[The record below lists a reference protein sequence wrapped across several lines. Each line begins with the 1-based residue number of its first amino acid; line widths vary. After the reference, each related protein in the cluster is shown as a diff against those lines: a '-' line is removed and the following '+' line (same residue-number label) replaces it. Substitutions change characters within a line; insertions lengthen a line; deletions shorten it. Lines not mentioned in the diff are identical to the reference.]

1 MIIIKDIN
9 SIEKSTSI
17 HCISIGNFD
26 GMHQGHIELVKETV
40 RVAKENNLVPT
51 VLTFDQMPEEYFKSK
66 DFFRLMEMSDKYK
79 VFEELGIEKV
89 FVIPFN
95 KSFSEINENIFIKE
109 ILIEKLLLKYLIV
122 GKDFKFG
129 YKRMGNIELLQKYSQ
144 LGHYGLLSLDLVKI
158 SNDKISSRDIR
169 ILIKNGKIK
178 EANQLLAM
186 PFSLS
191 GKVIHGEKRGRRL
204 GYPTANI
211 EIYKSYPI
219 NGIFLVE
226 VLRGNNDKLHGL
238 ASIGNKPT
246 FSGTN
251 DVLEVFIFNFKL
263 DIYGETIKV
272 IFLEKIRDQIKFN
285 TKEELIDQMKNDHN
299 IALNILRNENEL

>member
-9 SIEKSTSI
+9 NIEKTTSNN
-17 HCISIGNFD
+17 CISIGNFD
-26 GMHQGHIELVKETV
+26 GMHKGHIELVKETV
-40 RVAKENNLVPT
+40 RIAKDNHLVPT
-51 VLTFDQMPEEYFKSK
+51 VLTFDQMPEEYFKAN

-79 VFEELGIEKV
+79 VFEKLGIEQV
-89 FVIPFN
+89 IVIPFD

-109 ILIEKLLLKYLIV
+109 ILIEKLSLKYLIV

-129 YKRMGNIELLQKYSQ
+129 YKRMGNIELLQKYSE
-144 LGHYGLLSLDLVKI
+144 LGGYSLLSLDLVKI
-158 SNDKISSRDIR
+158 SSDKISSRDIR

-178 EANQLLAM
+178 EANQLLAV

-219 NGIFLVE
+219 NGIFLVNILFE
-226 VLRGNNDKLHGL
+226 DKKLFGL
-238 ASIGNKPT
+238 ASWGNKPT
-246 FSGTN
+246 FSGI
-251 DVLEVFIFNFKL
+251 DHVLEVNILDFES
-263 DIYGETIKV
+263 DIYGKQLKV
-272 IFLEKIRDQIKFN
+272 IFIDKIRDQIKFDN
-285 TKEELIDQMKNDHN
+285 QDELIEQMNKDKKT
-299 IALNILRNENEL
+299 AEILLKDLQ

>member
-9 SIEKSTSI
+9 NIEKTTSNN
-17 HCISIGNFD
+17 CISIGNFD
-26 GMHQGHIELVKETV
+26 GMHKGHIELVKETV
-40 RVAKENNLVPT
+40 RIAKENNLVST
-51 VLTFDQMPEEYFKSK
+51 VLTFDQMPEEYFKAN

-79 VFEELGIEKV
+79 VFEKLGIEQV
-89 FVIPFN
+89 IVIPFD

-109 ILIEKLLLKYLIV
+109 ILIEKLSLKYLIV

-129 YKRMGNIELLQKYSQ
+129 YKRMGNIELLQKYSE
-144 LGHYGLLSLDLVKI
+144 LGGYNLLSLDLVKI
-158 SNDKISSRDIR
+158 SSDKISSRDIR

-178 EANQLLAM
+178 EANQLLAV

-219 NGIFLVE
+219 NGIFLVNILFE
-226 VLRGNNDKLHGL
+226 DKKLFGL
-238 ASIGNKPT
+238 ASWGNKPT
-246 FSGTN
+246 FSGI
-251 DVLEVFIFNFKL
+251 DHVLEVNILDFES
-263 DIYGETIKV
+263 DIYGKQLKV
-272 IFLEKIRDQIKFN
+272 IFIDKIRDQIKFDN
-285 TKEELIDQMKNDHN
+285 QDELIEQMNKDKKT
-299 IALNILRNENEL
+299 AEILLKDLQ

>member
-9 SIEKSTSI
+9 NIEKTTSNN
-17 HCISIGNFD
+17 CISIGNFD
-26 GMHQGHIELVKETV
+26 GMHKGHIELVKETV
-40 RVAKENNLVPT
+40 RIAKENNLVPT
-51 VLTFDQMPEEYFKSK
+51 VLTFDQMPEEYFKAN

-79 VFEELGIEKV
+79 VFEKLGVEQV
-89 FVIPFN
+89 LVIPFD

-109 ILIEKLLLKYLIV
+109 ILIEKLSLKYLIV

-129 YKRMGNIELLQKYSQ
+129 YKRMGNIELLQKYSE
-144 LGHYGLLSLDLVKI
+144 LGDYNLLSLDLVKI
-158 SNDKISSRDIR
+158 SSDKISSRDIR

-178 EANQLLAM
+178 EANQLLAV

-219 NGIFLVE
+219 NGIFLVNILFE
-226 VLRGNNDKLHGL
+226 DKKLFGL
-238 ASIGNKPT
+238 ASWGNKPT
-246 FSGTN
+246 FSGI
-251 DVLEVFIFNFKL
+251 DHVLEVNILDFES
-263 DIYGETIKV
+263 DIYGKQLKV
-272 IFLEKIRDQIKFN
+272 IFIDKIRDQIKFDN
-285 TKEELIDQMKNDHN
+285 GDELIEQMNKDKKTVE
-299 IALNILRNENEL
+299 ILLKDLQ

>member
-9 SIEKSTSI
+9 NIEKTTSNN
-17 HCISIGNFD
+17 CISIGNFD
-26 GMHQGHIELVKETV
+26 GMHKGHIELVKETV
-40 RVAKENNLVPT
+40 RIAKENNLVPT
-51 VLTFDQMPEEYFKSK
+51 VLTFDQMPEEYFKAN

-79 VFEELGIEKV
+79 VFEKLGIEQV
-89 FVIPFN
+89 IVIPFD

-109 ILIEKLLLKYLIV
+109 ILIEKLSLKYLIV

-129 YKRMGNIELLQKYSQ
+129 YKRMGNIELLQKYSE
-144 LGHYGLLSLDLVKI
+144 LGGYNLLSLDLVKI
-158 SNDKISSRDIR
+158 SSDKISSRDIR

-178 EANQLLAM
+178 EANELLAV

-219 NGIFLVE
+219 NGIFLVNILFE
-226 VLRGNNDKLHGL
+226 DKKLFGL
-238 ASIGNKPT
+238 ASWGNKPT
-246 FSGTN
+246 FSGI
-251 DVLEVFIFNFKL
+251 DHVLEVNILDFES
-263 DIYGETIKV
+263 DIYGKQLKV
-272 IFLEKIRDQIKFN
+272 IFIDKIRDQIKFDN
-285 TKEELIDQMKNDHN
+285 QDELIEQMNKDKKT
-299 IALNILRNENEL
+299 AEILLKDLQ

>member
-9 SIEKSTSI
+9 NIEKTTSNN
-17 HCISIGNFD
+17 CISIGNFD
-26 GMHQGHIELVKETV
+26 GMHKGHIELVKETV
-40 RVAKENNLVPT
+40 RIAKENNLVPT
-51 VLTFDQMPEEYFKSK
+51 VLTFDQMPEEYFKAN

-79 VFEELGIEKV
+79 VFEKLGVEQV
-89 FVIPFN
+89 LVIPFD

-109 ILIEKLLLKYLIV
+109 ILIEKLSLKYLIV

-129 YKRMGNIELLQKYSQ
+129 YKRMGNIELLQKYSE
-144 LGHYGLLSLDLVKI
+144 LGDYNLLSLDLVKI
-158 SNDKISSRDIR
+158 SSDKISSRDIR

-178 EANQLLAM
+178 EANQLLAV

-219 NGIFLVE
+219 NGIFLVNILFE
-226 VLRGNNDKLHGL
+226 DKKLFGL
-238 ASIGNKPT
+238 ASWGNKPT
-246 FSGTN
+246 FSGI
-251 DVLEVFIFNFKL
+251 DHVLEVNILDFKS
-263 DIYGETIKV
+263 DIYGKQLKV
-272 IFLEKIRDQIKFN
+272 IFIDKIRDQIKFDN
-285 TKEELIDQMKNDHN
+285 QDELIEQMNKDKKTVE
-299 IALNILRNENEL
+299 ILLKDLQ

>member
-9 SIEKSTSI
+9 NIEKITSNN
-17 HCISIGNFD
+17 CISIGNFD
-26 GMHQGHIELVKETV
+26 GMHKGHIELVKETV
-40 RVAKENNLVPT
+40 RIAKENNLVPT
-51 VLTFDQMPEEYFKSK
+51 VLTFDQMPEEYFKAN

-79 VFEELGIEKV
+79 VFEKLGVEQV
-89 FVIPFN
+89 LVIPFD

-109 ILIEKLLLKYLIV
+109 ILIEKLSLKYLIV

-129 YKRMGNIELLQKYSQ
+129 YKRMGNIELLQKYSE
-144 LGHYGLLSLDLVKI
+144 LGGYNLLSLDLVKI
-158 SNDKISSRDIR
+158 SSDKISSRDIR

-178 EANQLLAM
+178 EANQLLAV

-219 NGIFLVE
+219 NGIFLVNILFE
-226 VLRGNNDKLHGL
+226 DKKLFGL
-238 ASIGNKPT
+238 ASWGNKPT
-246 FSGTN
+246 FSGI
-251 DVLEVFIFNFKL
+251 DHVLEVNILDFES
-263 DIYGETIKV
+263 DIYGKQLKV
-272 IFLEKIRDQIKFN
+272 IFIDKIRDQIKFDN
-285 TKEELIDQMKNDHN
+285 QDELIEQMNKDKKT
-299 IALNILRNENEL
+299 AEILLKDLQ

>member
-9 SIEKSTSI
+9 NIEKTTSNN
-17 HCISIGNFD
+17 CISIGNFD
-26 GMHQGHIELVKETV
+26 GMHMGHIELVKETV
-40 RVAKENNLVPT
+40 RIAKENNLVPT
-51 VLTFDQMPEEYFKSK
+51 VLTFDQMPEEYFKAN

-79 VFEELGIEKV
+79 VFEKLGVEQV
-89 FVIPFN
+89 LVIPFD

-109 ILIEKLLLKYLIV
+109 ILIEKLSLKYLIV

-129 YKRMGNIELLQKYSQ
+129 YKRMGNIELLQKYSE
-144 LGHYGLLSLDLVKI
+144 LGGYSLLSLDLVKI
-158 SNDKISSRDIR
+158 SSDKISSRDIR

-178 EANQLLAM
+178 EANQLLAV

-219 NGIFLVE
+219 NGIFLVNILFE
-226 VLRGNNDKLHGL
+226 DKKLFGL
-238 ASIGNKPT
+238 ASWGNKPT
-246 FSGTN
+246 FSGI
-251 DVLEVFIFNFKL
+251 DHVLEVNILDFES
-263 DIYGETIKV
+263 DIYGKQLKV
-272 IFLEKIRDQIKFN
+272 IFIDKIRDQIKFDN
-285 TKEELIDQMKNDHN
+285 QDELIEQMNKDKKT
-299 IALNILRNENEL
+299 AEILLKDLQ

>member
-9 SIEKSTSI
+9 NIEKTTSNN
-17 HCISIGNFD
+17 CISIGNFD
-26 GMHQGHIELVKETV
+26 GMHKGHIELVKETV
-40 RVAKENNLVPT
+40 RIAKENNLVPT
-51 VLTFDQMPEEYFKSK
+51 ILTFNQMPEEYFKAN

-79 VFEELGIEKV
+79 VFEGLGVEQVI
-89 FVIPFN
+89 VIPFD

-109 ILIEKLLLKYLIV
+109 ILIEKLSLKYLIV

-129 YKRMGNIELLQKYSQ
+129 YKRMGNIKLLQKYSE
-144 LGHYGLLSLDLVKI
+144 LGDYNLLSLDLVKI

-178 EANQLLAM
+178 EANQLLAA

-219 NGIFLVE
+219 NGIFLVNILFE
-226 VLRGNNDKLHGL
+226 DKKLFGL
-238 ASIGNKPT
+238 ASWGNKPT
-246 FSGTN
+246 FSGI
-251 DVLEVFIFNFKL
+251 DHVLEVNILDFES
-263 DIYGETIKV
+263 DIYGKQLKV
-272 IFLEKIRDQIKFN
+272 IFIDKIRDQIKFDN
-285 TKEELIDQMKNDHN
+285 QDELIEQMNKDKKT
-299 IALNILRNENEL
+299 AEILLKDLQ

>member
-9 SIEKSTSI
+9 NIEKTTSNN
-17 HCISIGNFD
+17 CISIGNFD
-26 GMHQGHIELVKETV
+26 GMHKGHIELVKETV
-40 RVAKENNLVPT
+40 RIAKENNLVPT
-51 VLTFDQMPEEYFKSK
+51 VLTFDQMPEEYFKAN

-79 VFEELGIEKV
+79 VFEKLGVEQV
-89 FVIPFN
+89 LVIPFD

-109 ILIEKLLLKYLIV
+109 ILIEKLSLKYLIV

-129 YKRMGNIELLQKYSQ
+129 YKRMGNIELLQKYSE
-144 LGHYGLLSLDLVKI
+144 LGDYNLLSLDLVKI
-158 SNDKISSRDIR
+158 SSDKISSRDIR

-178 EANQLLAM
+178 EANQLLAV

-219 NGIFLVE
+219 NGIFLVNILFE
-226 VLRGNNDKLHGL
+226 DKKLFGL
-238 ASIGNKPT
+238 ASWGNKPT
-246 FSGTN
+246 FSGI
-251 DVLEVFIFNFKL
+251 DHVLEVNILDFES
-263 DIYGETIKV
+263 DIYGKQLKV
-272 IFLEKIRDQIKFN
+272 IFIDKIRDQIKFDN
-285 TKEELIDQMKNDHN
+285 QDELIEQMNKDKKT
-299 IALNILRNENEL
+299 AEILLKDLQ

>member
-9 SIEKSTSI
+9 NIEKTTSNN
-17 HCISIGNFD
+17 CISIGNFD
-26 GMHQGHIELVKETV
+26 GMHKGHIELVKETV
-40 RVAKENNLVPT
+40 RIAKENNLVST
-51 VLTFDQMPEEYFKSK
+51 VLTFDQMPEEYFKAN

-79 VFEELGIEKV
+79 VFEKLGIEQV
-89 FVIPFN
+89 IVIPFD

-109 ILIEKLLLKYLIV
+109 ILIEKLSLKYLIV

-129 YKRMGNIELLQKYSQ
+129 YKRMGNIELLQKYSE
-144 LGHYGLLSLDLVKI
+144 LGGYSLLSLDLVKI
-158 SNDKISSRDIR
+158 SSNKISSRDIR

-178 EANQLLAM
+178 EANQLLAV

-219 NGIFLVE
+219 NGIFLVNILFE
-226 VLRGNNDKLHGL
+226 DKKLFGL
-238 ASIGNKPT
+238 ASWGNKPT
-246 FSGTN
+246 FSGI
-251 DVLEVFIFNFKL
+251 DHVLEVNILDFKS
-263 DIYGETIKV
+263 DIYGKQLKV
-272 IFLEKIRDQIKFN
+272 IFIDKIRDQIKFDN
-285 TKEELIDQMKNDHN
+285 QDELIEQMNKDKKT
-299 IALNILRNENEL
+299 AEILLKDLQ

>member
-9 SIEKSTSI
+9 NIEKTTSNN
-17 HCISIGNFD
+17 CISIGNFD
-26 GMHQGHIELVKETV
+26 GMHKGHIELVKETV
-40 RVAKENNLVPT
+40 RIAKENNLVPT
-51 VLTFDQMPEEYFKSK
+51 VLTFDQMPEEYFKAN

-79 VFEELGIEKV
+79 VFEKLGIEQV
-89 FVIPFN
+89 IVIPFD

-109 ILIEKLLLKYLIV
+109 ILIEKLSLKYLIV

-129 YKRMGNIELLQKYSQ
+129 YKRMGNIELLQKYSE
-144 LGHYGLLSLDLVKI
+144 LGDYNLLSLDLVKI
-158 SNDKISSRDIR
+158 SSDKISSRDIR

-178 EANQLLAM
+178 EANQLLAV

-219 NGIFLVE
+219 NGIFLVNILFE
-226 VLRGNNDKLHGL
+226 DKKLFGL
-238 ASIGNKPT
+238 ASWGNKPT
-246 FSGTN
+246 FSGI
-251 DVLEVFIFNFKL
+251 DHVLEVNILDFES
-263 DIYGETIKV
+263 DIYGKQLKV
-272 IFLEKIRDQIKFN
+272 IFIDKIRDQIKFDN
-285 TKEELIDQMKNDHN
+285 QDELIEQMNKDKKT
-299 IALNILRNENEL
+299 AEILLKDLQ

>member
-9 SIEKSTSI
+9 NIEKTTSNN
-17 HCISIGNFD
+17 CISIGNFD
-26 GMHQGHIELVKETV
+26 GMHKGHIELVKETV
-40 RVAKENNLVPT
+40 RIAKENNLVPT
-51 VLTFDQMPEEYFKSK
+51 VLTFDQMPEEYFKAN

-79 VFEELGIEKV
+79 VFEKLGVEQV
-89 FVIPFN
+89 LVIPFD

-109 ILIEKLLLKYLIV
+109 ILIEKLSLKYLIV

-129 YKRMGNIELLQKYSQ
+129 YKRMGNIELLQKYSE
-144 LGHYGLLSLDLVKI
+144 LGGYNLLSLDLVKI
-158 SNDKISSRDIR
+158 SSNKISSRDIR

-178 EANQLLAM
+178 EANQLLAV

-219 NGIFLVE
+219 NGIFLVNILFE
-226 VLRGNNDKLHGL
+226 DKKLFGL
-238 ASIGNKPT
+238 ASWGNKPT
-246 FSGTN
+246 FSGI
-251 DVLEVFIFNFKL
+251 DHVLEVNILDFES
-263 DIYGETIKV
+263 DIYGKQLKV
-272 IFLEKIRDQIKFN
+272 IFIDKIRDQIKFDN
-285 TKEELIDQMKNDHN
+285 QDELIEQMNKDKKT
-299 IALNILRNENEL
+299 AEILLKDLQ

>member
-9 SIEKSTSI
+9 NIEKITSNN
-17 HCISIGNFD
+17 CISIGNFD
-26 GMHQGHIELVKETV
+26 GMHKGHIELVKENV
-40 RVAKENNLVPT
+40 RIAKENNLVPT
-51 VLTFDQMPEEYFKSK
+51 VLTFDQMPEEYFKAN

-79 VFEELGIEKV
+79 VFEKLGVEQV
-89 FVIPFN
+89 LVIPFD

-109 ILIEKLLLKYLIV
+109 ILIEKLSLKYLIV

-129 YKRMGNIELLQKYSQ
+129 YKRMGNIELLQKYSE
-144 LGHYGLLSLDLVKI
+144 LGGYNLLSLDLVKI
-158 SNDKISSRDIR
+158 SSDKISSRDIR

-178 EANQLLAM
+178 EANQLLAV

-219 NGIFLVE
+219 NGIFLVNILFE
-226 VLRGNNDKLHGL
+226 DKKLFGL
-238 ASIGNKPT
+238 ASWGNKPT
-246 FSGTN
+246 FSGI
-251 DVLEVFIFNFKL
+251 DHVLEVNILDFES
-263 DIYGETIKV
+263 DIYGKQLKV
-272 IFLEKIRDQIKFN
+272 IFIDKIRDQIKFDN
-285 TKEELIDQMKNDHN
+285 QDELIEQMNKDKKT
-299 IALNILRNENEL
+299 AEILLKDLQ